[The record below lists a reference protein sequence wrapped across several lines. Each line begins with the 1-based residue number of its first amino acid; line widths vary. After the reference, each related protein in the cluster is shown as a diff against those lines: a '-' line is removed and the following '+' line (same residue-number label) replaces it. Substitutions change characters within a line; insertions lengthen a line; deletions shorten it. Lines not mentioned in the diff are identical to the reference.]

1 MIMDRRIYDVKPI
14 KEYTDEEVADL
25 LKLPKTQWQY
35 DYLID
40 RLFFYDPDEVK
51 KRRTLEYPVLTARS
65 LLRRSRRDILS
76 YDVLEDR

>member
-25 LKLPKTQWQY
+25 LKMPKTQWQY

-40 RLFFYDPDEVK
+40 RLFIYDPDEVK